1 MIAESLLKTVPDF
14 EAVVMV
20 EKGLPLDSID
30 SLKEQGLTSTEIS
43 DLVIPAR
50 TLKHR
55 RARGESLSR
64 EETERLVRVSR
75 VLWFAERVFGNR
87 DKSLR
92 WLRKHDDRIGDRTHL
107 ICLAKLTRECLVEVS
122 LAHQQS
128 PRSGRPE
135 RKDIHGA
142 LAYGR

>member
-1 MIAESLLKTVPDF
+1 VIAESLLKTVPDF

-107 ICLAKLTRECLVEVS
+107 S
-122 LAHQQS
+122 LL
-128 PRSGRPE
+128 SGE
-135 RKDIHGA
+135 TGA
-142 LAYGR
+142 GVITNMLGQIDEGMFS